1 MNHLKEDMYVT
12 HPGDTC
18 RAMHN
23 FFRVG
28 LGEGAM
34 SLAEVKNMVALQSFT
49 LGGGWGHARPG
60 NFGDLGCSG

>member
-28 LGEGAM
+28 LGEGGGGAM
-34 SLAEVKNMVALQSFT
+34 SLAEVKNMVALQ
-49 LGGGWGHARPG
+49 
-60 NFGDLGCSG
+60 